1 MTDLIKFLL
10 IFNWIVL
17 FYTAWQY
24 QGRNRNIY
32 FSLLALFGAI
42 FITRSANLL
51 HNEPNV
57 DTSTWLNSTL
67 TIGKASETLWTWLN
81 YTDGRPFTVAPLWLG
96 SLLGMPISYMSAELI
111 GIFLWCITLYFLAQT
126 LQVLGWR
133 SERVYVLILALAG
146 FIGTTSYGDHVGYNS
161 EVASMWMLALAV
173 WMCLRWLNQ
182 PTPWIALFLGTT
194 LGLLPYAKFQN
205 APMGIVIAA
214 FAGISWIQRKN
225 WQVVL
230 LLLLGGLLPSLGF
243 VLYYS
248 SLGQLETFWN
258 HYFLYYFYYSYTD
271 EFSKLTTAQR
281 FSPIRFLQLSLTHY
295 SMRWLA
301 AGLFTAVGLL
311 LLHFF
316 RKTKTALDWL
326 ALALLLTTYYA
337 ILQSGNN
344 FHHYALYVPYF
355 FTLVIGIWGRDLE
368 KSLLQKL
375 TLLLILFGGVQA
387 VWNLWYRT
395 PLPPPDHDELAHEV
409 AQIIKQNS
417 DPDDRMVL
425 WGWADRVYVYAER
438 PMGHR
443 YPYTIGI
450 FYPSPLH
457 DARVV
462 DFLKDM
468 EENKPRIFVD
478 VCGTSLTY
486 FGSEKERHEATP
498 EIGTYIQQHY
508 ELLKQTE
515 NVRIYKRM
523 R

>member
-1 MTDLIKFLL
+1 MNDLIKFLL
-10 IFNWIVL
+10 IVNWMVL
-17 FYTAWQY
+17 FYTAWHY
-24 QGRNRNIY
+24 QGRNRNLS
-32 FSLLALFGAI
+32 FSLLALFGALL
-42 FITRSANLL
+42 ITRSANLL

-67 TIGKASETLWTWLN
+67 TIRHASNTLWTWLN

-96 SLLGMPISYMSAELI
+96 SLLGMPITYMGSELM
-111 GIFLWCITLYFLAQT
+111 GILLWCVTLYFLAQT
-126 LQVLGWR
+126 LLLLGWR
-133 SERVYVLILALAG
+133 SGKVYALILALAG
-146 FIGTTSYGDHVGYNS
+146 FIGTTGYGDFVGYNS
-161 EVASMWMLALAV
+161 EVASMWILALSV
-173 WMCLRWLNQ
+173 WIFIRWMNQ
-182 PTPWIALFLGTT
+182 PQPWIALVLGLT

-214 FAGISWIQRKN
+214 FAGLSWLQHKH
-225 WQVVL
+225 WKSVL
-230 LLLLGGLLPSLGF
+230 MLILGGLLPSLGF
-243 VLYYS
+243 VAYYS

-281 FSPIRFLQLSLTHY
+281 FSPIRFLELSLTHY
-295 SMRWLA
+295 SMRWIA
-301 AGLFTAVGLL
+301 GGLFTCVGLL
-311 LLHFF
+311 LFHFF
-316 RKTKTALDWL
+316 KKKKSLVDWL
-326 ALALLLTTYYA
+326 ALALLVTTYYA

-368 KSLLQKL
+368 KSLLEKL
-375 TLLLILFGGVQA
+375 IFIFLLFGGLQA
-387 VWNLWYRT
+387 LWNLWNRT
-395 PLPPPDHDELAHEV
+395 PIPPPAYDDLAHEV

-417 DPDDRMVL
+417 DSEDRMVL

-450 FYPSPLH
+450 FSPSPLH

-462 DFLKDM
+462 DFLKDLD
-468 EENKPRIFVD
+468 ENKPRIFVD

-486 FGSEKERHEATP
+486 FGTAAERHEATP
-498 EIGTYIQQHY
+498 EIGDYVQQHY
-508 ELLKQTE
+508 ELIKQTE
-515 NVRIYKRM
+515 GVRIYKRVN
-523 R
+523 

>member
-10 IFNWIVL
+10 IFNWMLL

-24 QGRNRNIY
+24 QERNRNIY
-32 FSLLALFGAI
+32 LPLLFLFGAVL
-42 FITRSANLL
+42 ITRSAHLL
-51 HNEPNV
+51 HYEPNV

-67 TIGKASETLWTWLN
+67 TISKASNKLWTWLN
-81 YTDGRPFTVAPLWLG
+81 YTDGRPFTVFPLWLG
-96 SLLGMPISYMSAELI
+96 SLLGFRISYLSSELI
-111 GIFLWCITLYFLAQT
+111 GIGLWCVTLYFLAQT
-126 LQVLGWR
+126 LLLLGWR
-133 SERVYVLILALAG
+133 SGRVYALILALAG
-146 FIGTTSYGDHVGYNS
+146 FIATTDYGDFVGYNS
-161 EVASMWMLALAV
+161 EVASMWILALAV
-173 WMCLRWLNQ
+173 WICVRWLDQ
-182 PTPWIALFLGTT
+182 PTPWIALALGLT
-194 LGLLPYAKFQN
+194 LGVLPYAKFQN
-205 APMGIVIAA
+205 APMGLVIAA

-225 WQVVL
+225 WKAVL
-230 LLLLGGLLPSLGF
+230 MLGLGGLLPSLG
-243 VLYYS
+243 LIGYYS

-281 FSPIRFLQLSLTHY
+281 FSPIRFLELSLTP
-295 SMRWLA
+295 SSLRWIA
-301 AGLFTAVGLL
+301 AGLFLAAGALL
-311 LLHFF
+311 VHFT
-316 RKTKTALDWL
+316 RKKKTSLDWL
-326 ALALLLTTYYA
+326 ALTLLITTYYA

-368 KSLLQKL
+368 KAAFQKL
-375 TLLLILFGGVQA
+375 VLFLILFGSVQSI
-387 VWNLWYRT
+387 VNLWYRK
-395 PLPPPDHDELAHEV
+395 PIPPPDHDDLAHEV
-409 AQIIKQNS
+409 AGIIKQNS

-457 DARVV
+457 DVRVV

-468 EENKPRIFVD
+468 EENRPRIFVD

-486 FGSEKERHEATP
+486 FGNEKERHEATP
-498 EIGTYIQQHY
+498 EIGRYVRQHY
-508 ELLKQTE
+508 QLIEQTE
-515 NVRIYKRM
+515 GVRIYKRM
-523 R
+523 Q